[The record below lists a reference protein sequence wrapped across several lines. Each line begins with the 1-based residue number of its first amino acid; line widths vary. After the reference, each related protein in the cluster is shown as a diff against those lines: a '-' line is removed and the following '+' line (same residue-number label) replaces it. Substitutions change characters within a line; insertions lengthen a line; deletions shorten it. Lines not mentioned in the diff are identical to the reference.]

1 MPQTEGCSLPQ
12 QDSAGRTDG
21 CRYCEAAASSV
32 ATSGHAASSEAGRV
46 VPPVT
51 EQASASQLL
60 ASVATVATWGDAGD
74 LSCSGR
80 CVVGS
85 SSTSVAHCR
94 CHCRCTSDPVDDL
107 SRSDEGHQVPI
118 HLLASTAAVV
128 ASSEVTASDDSARS
142 VQEASRG

>member
-1 MPQTEGCSLPQ
+1 MPQTEGCSLPL
-12 QDSAGRTDG
+12 QDSAGRTGG
-21 CRYCEAAASSV
+21 CHYFGVAKSSEAA
-32 ATSGHAASSEAGRV
+32 SGHAASSEAGRV

-51 EQASASQLL
+51 EQASASRLL

-94 CHCRCTSDPVDDL
+94 CRCTSDPVDDL

-118 HLLASTAAVV
+118 HLLAFAAAAV
-128 ASSEVTASDDSARS
+128 ASPKATASDDSARS
-142 VQEASRG
+142 EPEASRG